1 MAGGM
6 RTDGTEEL
14 MAMLTK
20 VGDAAPAIAAQAL
33 YEGAGVVADAYTAAA
48 GTIVT
53 AARRWHNEPGG
64 RLPTKE
70 EKAMLVN
77 SIGVARFNK
86 DMDSVD
92 TLVGAAEGYGI
103 LRGKRKAYKLL
114 ARSINSGT
122 KFMKKQPVFRRASS
136 QSRAAA
142 QAKMIAKADELIGQ
156 IAK

>member
-6 RTDGTEEL
+6 STNGTEEL
-14 MAMLTK
+14 MTMLNK
-20 VGDAAPAIAAQAL
+20 LGDQAQGIAAQAL
-33 YEGAGVVADAYTAAA
+33 YEGAGVVADAYAAAA
-48 GTIVT
+48 GSIVT
-53 AARRWHNEPGG
+53 TSRRRHNEPGG

-103 LRGKRKAYKLL
+103 LRGKRKAFKLL

-122 KFMKKQPVFRRASS
+122 KFMKRQPVFRRAST